1 MHLVYP
7 QTQGLLNRP
16 TWQGSEPAQKHRA
29 QADVLEANRDLIVL
43 NALLE
48 AFAEEAGGE
57 ASARATARSGS
68 EPDLGN
74 PPSRFFLGAPDDRA
88 VEGALR
94 KFIQLRGWLASAV
107 DVFQTVFKHG
117 LPGVHPL
124 PAPGGS
130 PSGASAGGS
139 AAESQSG
146 GAAQSDA
153 GDAAAEAWTP
163 PDRETLETL
172 LHARILE
179 SLDKHAAA
187 AAAAAG
193 ARSSGAP
200 PSSQTVPQ
208 TVSQAVLPA
217 APAGHSGAA
226 TEAPAAPPPA
236 GGSTRLPSVSV
247 TRVLGA
253 RIVDAFFAW
262 DGCSRE
268 VDAEDIGDA
277 DAVALDERGH
287 SIALSDRKARGL
299 LAGLALKFAHFQGL
313 HPPQRVAGQV
323 TVAFVC
329 EEEHDGVAVGTD
341 MLWPPAVPPEALPA
355 SLSGLR
361 GTARSSGATA
371 AAGGAA
377 GAAPLAAAEAEAAAG
392 TANKEQAPTAAA
404 DAGVASSAAGEAAAA
419 AQQQQQMD
427 APHPRDRR
435 KRLSRV
441 EDEGAIDGPS
451 HPLRGQTG
459 WLPPSIANRIGPSAD
474 TVVASGHLSGRW
486 YGKRQG
492 RDAASLLEG
501 SRLSGSLIQIM
512 SGGMQRSLLPPSLCS
527 SLGLPVL
534 HASGRGQHGI
544 AAGGDGLEAAAASAT
559 PWAADAQTAA
569 PQPGQERRKVTVH
582 TVTFESSAVTPKPWF
597 SLLRYLRPQKLVVES
612 PWRIVDIDGHFSQA
626 GTGKPLA
633 FGDTD
638 GLLSESELLLE
649 ARRASLK
656 AGLADSEAIHSMS
669 PLSDAVGTSPREIG
683 GAAKAVT
690 ALQAA
695 LVQHIAAAGQQQAP
709 SPPRRSDS
717 VQSLVEAG
725 RYDDAAARLMGDNRP
740 LHIAEA
746 AALLQQAHAM
756 AAEVVSM
763 AANPP
768 WQRALA
774 LEQRVEDRVAAQEAA
789 AAPAGVALPPSA
801 AAGTPAGSSSTSGAS
816 AGAAVPRSASTAAAA
831 SSTAAARQ
839 DQAVDVTHLR
849 PLAAGSAVV
858 CGRAIVD
865 AYPDMEEIG
874 WLATRLHPAARQLV
888 LANDPT
894 QRAKADWQPQAR
906 VFMLDGLVV
915 FGVPAVADTLLRL
928 RKALL
933 AQLDAAVPPQA
944 AAAETGA
951 AAAAETTSSA
961 AEASPAT
968 SSAPGAAPEPVA
980 ANAAATTAAASP
992 ADAKAA
998 AELAAVRKTLSDE
1011 FPLRFARDVDADR
1024 HVHVLS
1030 ATASLIG
1037 LLKRDMLGAEEEDI
1051 PAQRKAL
1058 YERLEAAS
1066 KALTRGVEA
1075 LAAAGQLGGVPA
1087 ALQEAQSATP
1097 QQMMA
1102 LDPPSEEDEDEEG
1115 DEEGEGSGDD
1125 DEDKDSK
1132 AGGKDGASSR
1142 RAARGARTLHRMKVT
1157 FGGRRRLK

>member
-1 MHLVYP
+1 
-7 QTQGLLNRP
+7 
-16 TWQGSEPAQKHRA
+16 
-29 QADVLEANRDLIVL
+29 
-43 NALLE
+43 
-48 AFAEEAGGE
+48 
-57 ASARATARSGS
+57 
-68 EPDLGN
+68 
-74 PPSRFFLGAPDDRA
+74 
-88 VEGALR
+88 
-94 KFIQLRGWLASAV
+94 
-107 DVFQTVFKHG
+107 
-117 LPGVHPL
+117 
-124 PAPGGS
+124 
-130 PSGASAGGS
+130 
-139 AAESQSG
+139 
-146 GAAQSDA
+146 
-153 GDAAAEAWTP
+153 
-163 PDRETLETL
+163 
-172 LHARILE
+172 
-179 SLDKHAAA
+179 
-187 AAAAAG
+187 
-193 ARSSGAP
+193 
-200 PSSQTVPQ
+200 
-208 TVSQAVLPA
+208 
-217 APAGHSGAA
+217 
-226 TEAPAAPPPA
+226 
-236 GGSTRLPSVSV
+236 V

-253 RIVDAFFAW
+253 RVVDGFFAW
-262 DGCSRE
+262 DGCSHE
-268 VDAEDIGDA
+268 VDAEDIADA

-341 MLWPPAVPPEALPA
+341 MLWPPAVPPEALPV

-361 GTARSSGATA
+361 GAAGRSDPSAAASG
-371 AAGGAA
+371 AGGAA
-377 GAAPLAAAEAEAAAG
+377 TPATADANAAAG
-392 TANKEQAPTAAA
+392 TATTEQAPAAA
-404 DAGVASSAAGEAAAA
+404 AVASDASAAAGEAETP
-419 AQQQQQMD
+419 QQQLD
-427 APHPRDRR
+427 GPHPRDRR
-435 KRLSRV
+435 KRLSRAE
-441 EDEGAIDGPS
+441 EDGAIDGPS

-459 WLPPSIANRIGPSAD
+459 WLPPSIASRIGPSAD

-544 AAGGDGLEAAAASAT
+544 AAGGDGLEAAAAVAE
-559 PWAADAQTAA
+559 PWAADAPTAA
-569 PQPGQERRKVTVH
+569 PMPGQERRKVTVH
-582 TVTFESSAVTPKPWF
+582 TVTFEGSAVTPKPWF
-597 SLLRYLRPQKLVVES
+597 SLLRYLRPQKLEVES
-612 PWRIVDIDGHFSQA
+612 PWRIVDIDGHFTQA
-626 GTGKPLA
+626 GTGRPLA

-656 AGLADSEAIHSMS
+656 AGVSDSDDIHSMS

-695 LVQHIAAAGQQQAP
+695 LVKHVAGAGQQQ
-709 SPPRRSDS
+709 PPRRSDS
-717 VQSLVEAG
+717 VQSPVEAG
-725 RYDDAAARLMGDNRP
+725 RYEDAAARLMGDSRP

-774 LEQRVEDRVAAQEAA
+774 LEQRLEDRVAALEAA
-789 AAPAGVALPPSA
+789 AAREGAEPTTSAAARSAGSSTASAASAGAAAPPSA
-801 AAGTPAGSSSTSGAS
+801 AA
-816 AGAAVPRSASTAAAA
+816 AAAAPGTAAAA
-831 SSTAAARQ
+831 AQVHAIHVA
-839 DQAVDVTHLR
+839 HLR

-928 RKALL
+928 RKVLL
-933 AQLDAAVPPQA
+933 AQLDAASP
-944 AAAETGA
+944 
-951 AAAAETTSSA
+951 
-961 AEASPAT
+961 EASTTELTAPAAT
-968 SSAPGAAPEPVA
+968 PVA
-980 ANAAATTAAASP
+980 ASAV
-992 ADAKAA
+992 DAKAA
-998 AELAAVRKTLSDE
+998 AELAAVRKALADD

-1030 ATASLIG
+1030 ASASLIG

-1051 PAQRKAL
+1051 PTQRRAL

-1066 KALTRGVEA
+1066 KVLTRGVEV
-1075 LAAAGQLGGVPA
+1075 LAAAGELVGVPA

-1102 LDPPSEEDEDEEG
+1102 LDPPCGEDDDA
-1115 DEEGEGSGDD
+1115 DEEGEGSDD

-1132 AGGKDGASSR
+1132 AEGKEGASTR